1 MYLSDAVRERI
12 KFYQK
17 KNGMSLWALF
27 KASGVPIS
35 TLAAF
40 MSKRTEL
47 IKLDTLLHICEGF
60 GITITEFFKDD
71 IFKEKLGRISIKE
84 LSRTAKDRRSG
95 SLGFA
100 EAILIGYNKKCR
112 NPLPWDKLYTHKLP
126 QKKADEP
133 ELEEETD
140 DMPQNGQLDLFGL
153 GDDEEVSE

>member
-60 GITITEFFKDD
+60 NITLKEFFDD
-71 IFKEKLGRISIKE
+71 PLFDDVISE
-84 LSRTAKDRRSG
+84 
-95 SLGFA
+95 
-100 EAILIGYNKKCR
+100 
-112 NPLPWDKLYTHKLP
+112 
-126 QKKADEP
+126 
-133 ELEEETD
+133 
-140 DMPQNGQLDLFGL
+140 
-153 GDDEEVSE
+153 